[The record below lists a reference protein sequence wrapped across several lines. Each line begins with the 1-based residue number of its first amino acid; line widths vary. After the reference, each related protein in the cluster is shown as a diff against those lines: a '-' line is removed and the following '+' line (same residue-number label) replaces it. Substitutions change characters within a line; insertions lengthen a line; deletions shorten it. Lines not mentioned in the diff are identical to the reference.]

1 MNETDRALA
10 GLRATLNQAIA
21 ARDATAE
28 SVARVNIACAYL
40 QLESPQALPAFEEA
54 LASVRRAQNPR
65 SEGLLSMAF
74 APYFLEIGDPG
85 RALELAQRGEEL
97 ARRGRR
103 GHRILSL
110 IQLARVL
117 YAGFA
122 DPEQAGKA
130 VDLALSLLGEGEI
143 AEATDREFVIRAA
156 GPAAMAAVQAGDVD
170 HAIALAAIVDPA
182 AAAALK
188 KKAAPEP
195 TRLND
200 AQRKE
205 LAGLYGH
212 WRSRFSAGK
221 PGDAR
226 IAELG
231 RKAVE
236 ILHWDQARAHRSGNS
251 GDAAAV
257 SAFVERV
264 GAVGSLAKSMD
275 AARSAPSPVTDD
287 DMVFAV
293 ALATDR
299 QFNALLP
306 GWAVFELV
314 GHRAKDRA
322 LAGRCLR
329 LAGAIGGDERDP
341 HERLKLFEAADHALS
356 QGADDPLRAEV
367 ANEIA
372 VCQINLR
379 QPQAALAA
387 AEQAAAL
394 ATKSAQP
401 GLGRM
406 ARGNVA
412 NALLGLGRIA
422 DALKIFETLERDQLA
437 AGERDMAGIT
447 RQNIDACR
455 AYLRQQP
462 RGR

>member
-156 GPAAMAAVQAGDVD
+156 GPAAMAAVQAGDTD

-264 GAVGSLAKSMD
+264 GAVGSLAQSMD
-275 AARSAPSPVTDD
+275 SARTAPSPVTDD

-299 QFNALLP
+299 HFNTLLP
-306 GWAVFELV
+306 AWAVFELV

-329 LAGAIGGDERDP
+329 LAGAMGGDERDP
-341 HERLKLFEAADHALS
+341 HERLKLFEAADQALS

-367 ANEIA
+367 VNEIA
-372 VCQINLR
+372 VCQLNLR

-387 AEQAAAL
+387 AERAAAL

-422 DALKIFETLERDQLA
+422 DALKIFEALERDQLA